1 MRQNEP
7 SFALAALAATGA
19 YAQVTISGYFGGSY
33 DNVTIT
39 NPAASRT
46 GNKSENRISDHS
58 SRVVFNATE
67 DLGGGLSAIGQ
78 FDLRFKL
85 DATSRLQAESVT
97 TGGTAGASGLTNP
110 TVDPVSSGAN
120 WVGLASKT
128 MGTVRMGRGDFYY
141 IDTPSFMPAGMHIS
155 ANMSPV
161 YHSRAAANTSQ
172 ENLG

>member
-1 MRQNEP
+1 MKKTLV
-7 SFALAALAATGA
+7 ALAALAATGA

-85 DATSRLQAESVT
+85 DATSRIQAETASAFT
-97 TGGTAGASGLTNP
+97 PTGAAANTATVAGTGPLTNP
-110 TVDPVSSGAN
+110 TV
-120 WVGLASKT
+120 
-128 MGTVRMGRGDFYY
+128 
-141 IDTPSFMPAGMHIS
+141 
-155 ANMSPV
+155 
-161 YHSRAAANTSQ
+161 
-172 ENLG
+172 